1 MVLRAETRAQPIK
14 FLTVG
19 YVAGNMPKVKKIK
32 GETT

>member
-19 YVAGNMPKVKKIK
+19 YVAGNMPKEKNK